1 LASNPLQGY
10 GPAMFDTTKRRPIE
24 IRVIDRREEGGAS
37 EDDATASNGVS
48 ADALVLM
55 RLLLDS
61 SDQVSM
67 SFSAIE
73 GSTGNELA
81 FEPLFNFWL
90 GLTSHSPRGVRL
102 PTTVRSICVNSWS
115 GVPNSDADERRA
127 SSCLPGDMPS
137 A

>member
-1 LASNPLQGY
+1 
-10 GPAMFDTTKRRPIE
+10 MFDTTKRRPIE
-24 IRVIDRREEGGAS
+24 IRVIDRREEGGVS

-55 RLLLDS
+55 RLLLD

-90 GLTSHSPRGVRL
+90 GLTSHLARRE
-102 PTTVRSICVNSWS
+102 T
-115 GVPNSDADERRA
+115 SDDGQEHLRKFLERVLNLMRM
-127 SSCLPGDMPS
+127 SVELSRLPGDMPS

>member
-1 LASNPLQGY
+1 
-10 GPAMFDTTKRRPIE
+10 MFDMTKRRPIE
-24 IRVIDRREEGGAS
+24 IRVIDRREEGGVS
-37 EDDATASNGVS
+37 EEDAAASNGVS

-61 SDQVSM
+61 DQVSM

-73 GSTGNELA
+73 GSTGNELS

-90 GLTSHSPRGVRL
+90 GLTSHLARRE
-102 PTTVRSICVNSWS
+102 TTEEGQEHLRKFL
-115 GVPNSDADERRA
+115 ERVLNLMRM
-127 SSCLPGDMPS
+127 SVELSRLPGDMPS